1 MKKVILIFTFFP
13 LVVFGQCISGNCDNG
28 FGVWKYSTGDVY
40 KGEWRNGEMEGIGV
54 YNFKGAGDIYRGEW
68 KSNKIHGF
76 GTFTYAS
83 GAYYS
88 GEFKDG
94 KRNGLG
100 TYVWEDGFGKTA
112 YYIDDK
118 SIKELCT
125 FEK

>member
-28 FGVWKYSTGDVY
+28 LGVGKFSNGDIY
-40 KGEWRNGEMEGIGV
+40 KGEWKNGEMEGIGV
-54 YNFKGAGDIYRGEW
+54 YNYKKGAVYHGQM

-76 GTFTYAS
+76 GTFIYPDRT
-83 GAYYS
+83 YYS

-100 TYVWEDGFGKTA
+100 TFVRNDGVGNVA
-112 YYIDDK
+112 YYIDDNA
-118 SIKELCT
+118 IKKLCS
-125 FEK
+125 FQK